1 MRQAQ
6 LKRQTRETDIT
17 VKINLDGKGESKVE
31 TGVGFF
37 DHMLGSF
44 LRFGFFDGEI
54 ACKGDTFIDAHHTVE
69 DVGIVLGQ
77 AFSKALGDKV
87 GIARIASAYVPMD
100 EALAFCA
107 VDISGRVHLHFDA
120 AFHAPMC
127 GQMDTQLCREFFRAF
142 SQHAG
147 LTLHIQVPY
156 GDNDHHIME
165 AVFKAVGKALGE
177 AVRIDPRVKTV
188 HSTKGMLEGKR
199 A

>member
-6 LKRQTRETDIT
+6 LTRQTRETNII
-17 VKINLDGKGESKVE
+17 VKLNLDGKGESKIE

-37 DHMLGSF
+37 DHMLSAF
-44 LRFGFFDGEI
+44 LRFGFFDGAI
-54 ACKGDTFIDAHHTVE
+54 TCKGDTHVDAHHTVE

-77 AFSKALGDKV
+77 AFAQALGDKK
-87 GIARIASAYVPMD
+87 GIARVASAYVPMD

-107 VDISGRVHLHFDA
+107 VDISGRVHLRFDA

-127 GQMDTQLCREFFRAF
+127 GQMDTRLCREFFRAF

-147 LTLHIQVPY
+147 LTLHIKAPY

-165 AVFKAVGKALGE
+165 AIFKAVGKALCD
-177 AVRIDPRVKTV
+177 AVRLDPRVRTV
-188 HSTKGMLEGKR
+188 HSTKGMLEGK

>member
-6 LKRQTRETDIT
+6 IKRKTLETDIS
-17 VKINLDGKGESKVE
+17 VKINLDGQGQSKID

-37 DHMLGSF
+37 DHMLSAF
-44 LRFGFFDGEI
+44 LRFAFFDGEI
-54 ACKGDTFIDAHHTVE
+54 FCKGDTCIDAHHTVE

-77 AFSKALGDKV
+77 AFSEAVGAKA

-107 VDISGRVHLHFDA
+107 ADISGRVHLHFDA
-120 AFHAPMC
+120 AFSAPMC

-147 LTLHIQVPY
+147 LTLHITVPY
-156 GDNDHHIME
+156 GQNDHHIME
-165 AVFKAVGKALGE
+165 AIFKAAGKALGD
-177 AVRIDPRVKTV
+177 AVRLDARVKTV
-188 HSTKGMLEGKR
+188 HSTKGMLEGK